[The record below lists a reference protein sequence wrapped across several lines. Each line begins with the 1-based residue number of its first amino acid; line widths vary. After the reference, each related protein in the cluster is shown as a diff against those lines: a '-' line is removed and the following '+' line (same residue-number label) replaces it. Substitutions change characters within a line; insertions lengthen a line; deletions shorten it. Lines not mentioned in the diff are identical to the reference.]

1 MLPEG
6 VLSIAIRTDFWQP
19 QKNERKVE
27 FIKHWHQHAVL
38 NRMNRYQKSCTQ
50 PCHGHFRAMPKG
62 QKIFVLLRL
71 LHHTFISTQ
80 FLRIYCAFSALT
92 LLVGWQEGHPACKN
106 RVVSLSLAS
115 VKSRLV
121 LPFWYRLTQVI
132 LEKRPLNGCCCYL

>member
-6 VLSIAIRTDFWQP
+6 VLSIAIRADFWQP

-62 QKIFVLLRL
+62 QKIFVLPRL

-80 FLRIYCAFSALT
+80 FLRIYCR
-92 LLVGWQEGHPACKN
+92 E
-106 RVVSLSLAS
+106 
-115 VKSRLV
+115 
-121 LPFWYRLTQVI
+121 PFWPTDVPFGGHKTKPIRLGQISAAKWTWLQSPGPKITPKGYWQSAVS
-132 LEKRPLNGCCCYL
+132 R